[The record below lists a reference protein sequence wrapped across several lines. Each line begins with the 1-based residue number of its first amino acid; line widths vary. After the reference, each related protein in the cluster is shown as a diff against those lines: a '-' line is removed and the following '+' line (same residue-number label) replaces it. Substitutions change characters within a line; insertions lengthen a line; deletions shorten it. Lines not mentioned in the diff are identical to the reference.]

1 MRLDP
6 DLSPFF
12 DVEDAYGEG
21 GLTVIGQEA
30 LTSVLCDLPVRP
42 DRPWDSALEEHWES
56 EFRGAGGYE
65 RQTGRTSLH
74 WMARRFHV
82 RTTGTKAELVRRL
95 VAVMGQRIDYGCDF
109 SERLRDE
116 RDWRTQRWQVHERQR
131 AERERRE
138 RELSELWQ
146 AARKAARRK
155 EQQKQKDK
163 ELERLWEKQ
172 CNNEARDKR
181 AQMRKRRVGD
191 ELLTPDISA
200 EAKSY
205 GDLSIDLVH
214 RILVCLD
221 ARDLCR
227 VQIALGVTRQHAFA
241 AAQERIAAEGCHR
254 GCTGSR
260 VAVTPWVSRG
270 LAAPSPLALLHE
282 LELLLA
288 PLEFT
293 AAPPNVS
300 ILPLNGGTGSGP
312 PPNALVVVR
321 QRAGRVSAVCGR
333 AVMRAGIHQANFTMQ
348 TIERGELPGWGAR
361 PTHARVA
368 IVRSDFKAC
377 GGAAATRSPFG
388 YGMCCTGGVWHH
400 DGASRN
406 PPGWPALKW
415 KDGDTVGLRFD
426 ADRGTLTGYLN
437 GTRLGIL
444 YDGLADALASEGR
457 QPLGFCWCVDLIFE
471 DTAVSISA
479 GKLPDSPHIMRRLSL
494 LAIIHMLCVGYEQHL
509 VDVVAVSCFGFCMA
523 DSNAH
528 AYG

>member
-1 MRLDP
+1 VSRGVSGAFEVAEERSMSSQMRLDP

-21 GLTVIGQEA
+21 GLTVIGQET

-116 RDWRTQRWQVHERQR
+116 RDWRAQRWQARERLR
-131 AERERRE
+131 AKRERRE

-282 LELLLA
+282 LELLLS

-293 AAPPNVS
+293 AAATNLEVLPSEHGPGSDAPPM
-300 ILPLNGGTGSGP
+300 
-312 PPNALVVVR
+312 ARVR
-321 QRAGRVSAVCGR
+321 VREQGAGARVSAVCHR
-333 AVMRAGIHQANFTMQ
+333 VVMRAGVHQAEFTVDS
-348 TIERGELPGWGAR
+348 IERGVLPNGLPR
-361 PTHARVA
+361 PTHARVG
-368 IVRSDFKAC
+368 IVRSDFNPQAAGAATQGPHGYGLSSC
-377 GGAAATRSPFG
+377 GGA
-388 YGMCCTGGVWHH
+388 WHH
-400 DGASRN
+400 DV
-406 PPGWPALKW
+406 PGVLSAEW
-415 KDGDTVGLRFD
+415 KRIRWNDGDTVGLRFD
-426 ADRGTLTGYLN
+426 ADVGTLTAYLN
-437 GTRLGIL
+437 GTKLGMM
-444 YDGLADALASEGR
+444 YDGLAAEPDVSGDDDVVDG
-457 QPLGFCWCVDLIFE
+457 QPRGFCWSVDLRYEGTGVGIAARE
-471 DTAVSISA
+471 HLI
-479 GKLPDSPHIMRRLSL
+479 LST
-494 LAIIHMLCVGYEQHL
+494 VQ
-509 VDVVAVSCFGFCMA
+509 
-523 DSNAH
+523 
-528 AYG
+528 